1 MHGGKELQHRPSI
14 SSVHLQKILY
24 FNAVLSLL
32 FAAVMGAVAVEK
44 AVAYHRYTPIAA
56 IILWFLFEPTRLYNG
71 FKGNLTEKVSNG
83 FQILFY
89 IYGSYL
95 EFQHKRC
102 ICSPYAHFIP
112 WHLFYY
118 CQRIQVPNMATY
130 LLMTLFPQSFLVIYL
145 GFLQRVEFPIDPILG
160 SFMVISLILQLI
172 LGAYSLRSFINTQ
185 TSQFMRLVAMND

>member
-102 ICSPYAHFIP
+102 ISIRTLHTLTSVLLLSTNPGSQYGHVSSDDLISTIVLSYISRLPATS
-112 WHLFYY
+112 
-118 CQRIQVPNMATY
+118 RI
-130 LLMTLFPQSFLVIYL
+130 S
-145 GFLQRVEFPIDPILG
+145 D
-160 SFMVISLILQLI
+160 
-172 LGAYSLRSFINTQ
+172 
-185 TSQFMRLVAMND
+185 